1 MVPAAE
7 VRVDEC
13 YELPDDGSIGLIK
26 RRNLMVKAID
36 AVLASLRLTL
46 SRNFLIAQ
54 RFISGCVP
62 EIRQLVLSNRISPL
76 IRQDEAPSKTHETDE
91 VAKRA
96 SLVSE

>member
-62 EIRQLVLSNRISPL
+62 EIATAGSVKSYLPL
-76 IRQDEAPSKTHETDE
+76 DSAR
-91 VAKRA
+91 
-96 SLVSE
+96 